1 MAMAGKGISLMMDLT
16 ASYQYCATIARESG
30 SNFYRSFS
38 LLEPQ
43 RRQAME
49 ALYAFARWSDDLS
62 DLPGEAN
69 QKRSRLEHW
78 QAELERYCHGN
89 EIPEIASNQDP
100 QTDVNLLW
108 PALRDA
114 QQRYR
119 IPIEVL
125 RDLVEGVKLDIDMVR
140 LRDRDQLER
149 YCYCVAGT
157 VGLACLHIW
166 EAPVDRLRNVAIDC
180 GFAFQ
185 ITNILRDVLEDTRR
199 QRIYLPEADLQVY
212 GCDAASW
219 LRAEPAGDW
228 LGLVRKYITDA
239 DAAYR
244 RSWEIHT
251 HLPPDA
257 KKMFSL
263 MWRSYHAI
271 LEEIQRQ
278 PETIWKRRL
287 SVPLWKKAKLFLT
300 HFGPLS

>member
-1 MAMAGKGISLMMDLT
+1 MTIDLQT
-16 ASYQYCATIARESG
+16 SYQYCASVARDSG

-62 DLPGEAN
+62 DQPGETED
-69 QKRSRLEHW
+69 KRARLQNW
-78 QAELERYCHGN
+78 QIELERHCSSPVPVIVSS
-89 EIPEIASNQDP
+89 ESEDSDDAKK
-100 QTDVNLLW
+100 LW

-114 QQRYR
+114 QQRYH
-119 IPIEVL
+119 IPVAVL
-125 RDLVEGVKLDIDMVR
+125 RDLVEGVKLDIDAVQI
-140 LRDRDQLER
+140 RDREQLEH

-157 VGLACLHIW
+157 VGIACLHIW
-166 EAPVDRLRNVAIDC
+166 EAPVDRLQKVAIDC

-185 ITNILRDVLEDTRR
+185 ITNILRDVLEDVRR
-199 QRIYLPEADLQVY
+199 QRIYLPATDIEGF
-212 GCDAASW
+212 GCDIESW
-219 LRAEPAGDW
+219 MKAEPAGDW
-228 LGLVRKYITDA
+228 LGLVRKYIQEGE
-239 DAAYR
+239 AAYQ
-244 RSWEIHT
+244 RSWEIHS
-251 HLPPDA
+251 HLPADA

-278 PETIWKRRL
+278 PDLIWKRRL

>member
-1 MAMAGKGISLMMDLT
+1 LALVRKGISVTVDLT
-16 ASYQYCATIARESG
+16 ASYQYCATVARESG

-62 DLPGEAN
+62 DQPGEAED
-69 QKRSRLEHW
+69 KRARLQNW
-78 QAELERYCHGN
+78 QVELERHCNPAGPSGVSL
-89 EIPEIASNQDP
+89 ESNSSGQ
-100 QTDVNLLW
+100 VKYLW

-114 QQRYR
+114 QQRYH
-119 IPIEVL
+119 IPVEVL
-125 RDLVEGVKLDIDMVR
+125 RDLVEGVKLDIDAVQI
-140 LRDRDQLER
+140 RDRKQLEH

-157 VGLACLHIW
+157 VGIACLHIW
-166 EAPVDRLRNVAIDC
+166 EAPVERLQTVAIDC

-185 ITNILRDVLEDTRR
+185 ITNILRDVLEDARR
-199 QRIYLPEADLQVY
+199 HRIYLPQTDLHTY
-212 GCDAASW
+212 GCDAESW
-219 LRAEPAGDW
+219 LKAEPVGDW
-228 LGLVRKYITDA
+228 LGLVRKYIEEA
-239 DAAYR
+239 DAAYQ
-244 RSWEIHT
+244 RSWEIHS
-251 HLPPDA
+251 HLPADA

-271 LEEIQRQ
+271 LDEIQRQ
-278 PETIWKRRL
+278 PDSIWKRRL